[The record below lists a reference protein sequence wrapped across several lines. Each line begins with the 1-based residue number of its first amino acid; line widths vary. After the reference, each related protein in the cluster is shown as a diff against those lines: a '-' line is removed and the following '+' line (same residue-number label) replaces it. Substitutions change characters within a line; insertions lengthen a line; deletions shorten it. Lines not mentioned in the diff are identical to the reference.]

1 MQTEVLDDID
11 DPSLRVYVA
20 WVPVLPED
28 VEAPDE
34 ETTGIVPDARARHYW
49 DAEGHLPKLFHSVLG
64 LPADWPAWDV
74 YLAYPPGVTWGET
87 PPAPAYW
94 EHQLGHTLDAPM
106 LDGPAFAA
114 GVRALVNG

>member
-1 MQTEVLDDID
+1 MQTAVLDEID

-20 WVPVLPED
+20 WVPVLAED

-34 ETTGIVPDARARHYW
+34 QTLALVPDRRARHFW
-49 DAEGHLPKLFHSVLG
+49 DAEGHLPKLFHSVLQ

-74 YLAYPPGVTWGET
+74 YLAYPPGVTWGDK

-106 LDGPAFAA
+106 LDGRAFAA